1 MKKAIVIMTLFSIFL
16 SVMAQ
21 EDTNMLTTRATSLK
35 REYLRPSLT
44 RIYLVDGSSNAIE
57 GAKAMEAV
65 AKRNMKFDNNEIESN
80 MFRMDPIPESAKRS
94 ERDMLVQAMAEKII
108 KEKKIGNQ
116 VMKVWFPEFTD
127 GSYSYETLL
136 QRGQYA
142 ATDND
147 VLRQNAS
154 ARQSIMYELGEQLI
168 DRSYVIFYY
177 VVDQPEMNR
186 KSQTRYVKYIPYVYK
201 LDFNETVRTNFYEN
215 YYNVEN
221 GIDQCDF
228 PMKYITNA
236 HDGDPND
243 VTSFTEENDEEIF
256 TRLRKVADFQAKV
269 PVLATNPIRAKI
281 GKKEGVR
288 TGKRYVVME
297 NKQKEDGSI
306 ISRRIATVRAS
317 HVADNDMKATGD
329 TKDLSSFFYIKGSP
343 VHEGMTLV
351 ENPDFGMSIEAQ
363 YNISEISASLAFR
376 IFGTKGSFAYLKVGS
391 IADEDNKMMKIRAV
405 TKATDSKNKN
415 SYKEEDVNILKA
427 GLGLGVELNFGR
439 MFTFTPSIGGGIL
452 WPLGAKK
459 LNIKNGMMNGF
470 EDKASIESYYIE
482 GAVKLGYYLTR
493 NIQIFAEAGYNI
505 YLLGDEFKFM
515 RDWYAQEHN
524 EKAKDPM
531 AIRLGGGIKIGF

>member
-1 MKKAIVIMTLFSIFL
+1 MTLFSIFL

-236 HDGDPND
+236 HDGDLND

>member
-1 MKKAIVIMTLFSIFL
+1 
-16 SVMAQ
+16 
-21 EDTNMLTTRATSLK
+21 
-35 REYLRPSLT
+35 
-44 RIYLVDGSSNAIE
+44 
-57 GAKAMEAV
+57 
-65 AKRNMKFDNNEIESN
+65 
-80 MFRMDPIPESAKRS
+80 
-94 ERDMLVQAMAEKII
+94 
-108 KEKKIGNQ
+108 
-116 VMKVWFPEFTD
+116 
-127 GSYSYETLL
+127 
-136 QRGQYA
+136 
-142 ATDND
+142 
-147 VLRQNAS
+147 
-154 ARQSIMYELGEQLI
+154 
-168 DRSYVIFYY
+168 
-177 VVDQPEMNR
+177 
-186 KSQTRYVKYIPYVYK
+186 
-201 LDFNETVRTNFYEN
+201 
-215 YYNVEN
+215 
-221 GIDQCDF
+221 
-228 PMKYITNA
+228 
-236 HDGDPND
+236 
-243 VTSFTEENDEEIF
+243 
-256 TRLRKVADFQAKV
+256 
-269 PVLATNPIRAKI
+269 
-281 GKKEGVR
+281 
-288 TGKRYVVME
+288 ME

-391 IADEDNKMMKIRAV
+391 IADEDNKMMKIHAV
-405 TKATDSKNKN
+405 TKATDSNNKN

-531 AIRLGGGIKIGF
+531 AIRLGGGVKIGF

>member
-1 MKKAIVIMTLFSIFL
+1 MKKPVILMILFSIFM
-16 SVMAQ
+16 STMAQ
-21 EDTNMLTTRATSLK
+21 DETNLLTKRATSLK

-44 RIYLVDGSSNAIE
+44 RIYLVDGSSNAMA
-57 GAKAMEAV
+57 GAKAMEEV
-65 AKRNMKFDNNEIESN
+65 AKKNMKFDNNPIESN
-80 MFRMDPIPESAKRS
+80 MFGMDRIPETTKKA
-94 ERDMLVQAMAEKII
+94 ERDLQIKAMAEKII
-108 KEKKIGNQ
+108 IEKKIGSQ
-116 VMKVWFPEFTD
+116 VMKTWFPEFKN
-127 GSYSYETLL
+127 GSYSSEKLFE
-136 QRGQYA
+136 RGQYA

-177 VVDQPEMNR
+177 VTDQPDLNSKGEI
-186 KSQTRYVKYIPYVYK
+186 RYVKFIPYVYK
-201 LDFNETVRTNFYEN
+201 LDFNEEVRTNFYEN
-215 YYNVEN
+215 YFNVKD

-228 PMKYITNA
+228 PIKYITNA
-236 HDGDPND
+236 HGADIKD
-243 VTSFTEENDEEIF
+243 VSSFNEEDDEEIF
-256 TRLRKVADFQAKV
+256 VRLRKIADFQAKV
-269 PVLATNPIRAKI
+269 PVLSTHPIRAKI

-288 TGKRYVVME
+288 KGKRFVVME
-297 NKQKEDGSI
+297 NKQNDDGII
-306 ISRRIATVRAS
+306 ISRRIATLRAGY
-317 HVADNDMKATGD
+317 VADNDKNATGD
-329 TKDLSSFFYIKGSP
+329 TQDLSRFFYIKGSP

-351 ENPDFGMSIEAQ
+351 ENPDFGMSVEAQ

-391 IADEDNKMMKIRAV
+391 IADDDNKMMKIRAV

-459 LNIKNGMMNGF
+459 LNIKNGVMNGF
-470 EDKASIESYYIE
+470 EDKASIDSYYIE

-505 YLLGDEFKFM
+505 FLLGDEFKFM

-531 AIRLGGGIKIGF
+531 AIRLGGGVKIGF